1 LTGNIMAQVSS
12 NLMAYDQ
19 IFLKIRDFM
28 ILEKTNSFKT
38 NEERI
43 EKYNQLLSEIY
54 QGISGPMT
62 KFDPYI
68 KGEPPISSKI
78 NKFSKDLANDMN
90 VIAEHVDYLVAKTIN
105 TFNLFST
112 EIENEKRYAERIA
125 SKAKILQMYTQSPS
139 NDVVYLG
146 DSFDNADQVDFNRVK
161 INFNPHIY
169 NGSFS
174 LPIVKS
180 RLWSPNRVSI
190 TSSDG
195 FMGNNHQVI
204 RSTSSDGTSSYRYIF
219 ESNPTISSVAGIM
232 DSNPLTYFEYEALN
246 VDRDSGPVNKNTV
259 SDNEFSYVTGTRS
272 DATQGA
278 GSLTNWSNYD
288 LTKPLVLTVVM
299 ESNVATNA
307 NSIDIVPYFGSSN
320 FVKVNQ
326 IRIFKEDGTSED
338 ILDKAIF
345 IGSSFAPLTIESAQ
359 NYFYN
364 KATVKFSE
372 RKILKVEVIFEQ
384 DSIQDIDIKHLY
396 WKPNYPQDEETES
409 PFYGLSRFNPDVLSR
424 DIYEEVTYNK
434 DIIIPPLHQPNKFK
448 ANTNNPG
455 SIKVTLKKK
464 PVVYNAYIITFD
476 IDGEK
481 VYFQNWTTDLNDPD
495 RYIQWKESPDFEA
508 PPNADDPRP
517 VKYFQSESDANQDY
531 QSVISFINGIKQPI
545 STTGTVS
552 SVAGAGPWT
561 ATITGMTDVQLLEV
575 GAYITATDGTG
586 KLFGGTPQSVRVS
599 EITSSTSIKYT
610 VTGGTPPVPGTVT
623 GISRTNFV
631 SISSSSFPTASE
643 LLNIINPAVEYI
655 THTSLG
661 RTLEPVVPIT
671 AETEMYRAKRLAI
684 GIRDISVSYET
695 YADQAEI
702 VSTPYLFD
710 APVEAIM
717 LSVETNI
724 DNTFSNKINI
734 NYYISADGSNWM
746 KISPVQLDT
755 QGIAEVIVFNKNIPD
770 SYQIP
775 GVAYLNSPKVPNI
788 VNKIYVKI
796 EMIKNKNTNITPL
809 IYSYELIAKV
819 KK

>member
-1 LTGNIMAQVSS
+1 MAQVSS

-219 ESNPTISSVAGIM
+219 ESNPTISSVAGIV

-272 DATQGA
+272 DVTQGA

-326 IRIFKEDGTSED
+326 IKIFKEDGTSED

-495 RYIQWKESPDFEA
+495 RYIQWKVSPDFEA

-655 THTSLG
+655 THTGVG

>member
-1 LTGNIMAQVSS
+1 MAQVSS

-161 INFNPHIY
+161 INFNPQIY

-272 DATQGA
+272 DVTQGA

-631 SISSSSFPTASE
+631 SISSSSLPTASE

-655 THTSLG
+655 THTGLG

>member
-1 LTGNIMAQVSS
+1 MAQVSS

-219 ESNPTISSVAGIM
+219 ESNPTISSVAGII

-272 DATQGA
+272 DVTQGA

-495 RYIQWKESPDFEA
+495 RYIQWKVSPDFEA

-531 QSVISFINGIKQPI
+531 QSVISFINVIKQPI

-655 THTSLG
+655 THTGVG

-684 GIRDISVSYET
+684 GIMDISVSYET

>member
-1 LTGNIMAQVSS
+1 MAQVSS

-125 SKAKILQMYTQSPS
+125 SKAKILQMYTKSPS

-219 ESNPTISSVAGIM
+219 ESNPTISSVAGII

-272 DATQGA
+272 DVTQGA

-476 IDGEK
+476 VDGEK

-495 RYIQWKESPDFEA
+495 RYIQWKVSPDFEA

-655 THTSLG
+655 THTGVG

-684 GIRDISVSYET
+684 GIMDISVSYET

>member
-1 LTGNIMAQVSS
+1 MAQVSS

-190 TSSDG
+190 TSSEG

>member
-1 LTGNIMAQVSS
+1 MAQVSS

-219 ESNPTISSVAGIM
+219 ESNPTISSVAGII

-272 DATQGA
+272 DVTQGA

-345 IGSSFAPLTIESAQ
+345 IGLSFAPLTIESAQ

-476 IDGEK
+476 VDGEK

-495 RYIQWKESPDFEA
+495 RYIQWKVSPDFEA
-508 PPNADDPRP
+508 PLNADDPRP

-655 THTSLG
+655 THTGVG

-755 QGIAEVIVFNKNIPD
+755 QGIAEVIAFNKNIPD
-770 SYQIP
+770 TYQIP

>member
-1 LTGNIMAQVSS
+1 MAQVSS

-219 ESNPTISSVAGIM
+219 ESNPTISSVAGII

-272 DATQGA
+272 DVTQGA

-476 IDGEK
+476 VDGEK

-495 RYIQWKESPDFEA
+495 RYIQWKVSPDFEA

-655 THTSLG
+655 THTGVG

>member
-1 LTGNIMAQVSS
+1 MAQVSS

-219 ESNPTISSVAGIM
+219 ESNPTISSVAGII

-272 DATQGA
+272 DVTQGA

-345 IGSSFAPLTIESAQ
+345 IGLSFAPLTIESAQ

-476 IDGEK
+476 VDGEK

-495 RYIQWKESPDFEA
+495 RYIQWKVSPDFEA
-508 PPNADDPRP
+508 PLNADDPRP

-655 THTSLG
+655 THTGVG

>member
-1 LTGNIMAQVSS
+1 MAQVSS

-219 ESNPTISSVAGIM
+219 ESNPTISSVAGII

-272 DATQGA
+272 DVTQGA

-495 RYIQWKESPDFEA
+495 RYIQWKVSPDFEA
-508 PPNADDPRP
+508 PLNADDPRP
-517 VKYFQSESDANQDY
+517 VKYFQSESDANQEY

-655 THTSLG
+655 THTGVG

-684 GIRDISVSYET
+684 GIMDISVSYET

>member
-1 LTGNIMAQVSS
+1 MAQVSS

-125 SKAKILQMYTQSPS
+125 SKAKILQMYTKSPS

-219 ESNPTISSVAGIM
+219 ESNPTISSVAGII

-272 DATQGA
+272 DVTQGA

-495 RYIQWKESPDFEA
+495 RYIQWKVSPDFEA

-655 THTSLG
+655 THTGVG

>member
-1 LTGNIMAQVSS
+1 MAQVSS

-38 NEERI
+38 NEEKI
-43 EKYNQLLSEIY
+43 QKYNQLLSEIY

-78 NKFSKDLANDMN
+78 NKFSTDLANDMN
-90 VIAEHVDYLVAKTIN
+90 VIAKHVDYLVAKTIN

-112 EIENEKRYAERIA
+112 EIENEKKYAERIA
-125 SKAKILQMYTQSPS
+125 SKAKILQMYTKSPS

-174 LPIVKS
+174 LPIAKS
-180 RLWSPNRVSI
+180 RLWSPTRVSI

-204 RSTSSDGTSSYRYIF
+204 RSTNSDNTSTYKYVF
-219 ESNPTISSVAGIM
+219 EGSPGISSVASII

-246 VDRDSGPVNKNTV
+246 VDRDNGPVNKNTV
-259 SDNEFSYVTGTRS
+259 SNNEFSYVSGTQS
-272 DATQGA
+272 DIAQGA

-288 LTKPLVLTVVM
+288 ITKPLTLTVVM

-307 NSIDIVPYFGSSN
+307 NSIEIVPYFGSFN

-326 IRIFKEDGTSED
+326 IKVFKEDGTSED
-338 ILDKAIF
+338 ILSKTIF
-345 IGSSFAPLTIESAQ
+345 IGSSFAPLTLEAAQ

-372 RKILKVEVIFEQ
+372 RKILKVEVIFQQ
-384 DSIQDIDIKHLY
+384 DSIQDVDIKHVY
-396 WKPNYPQDEETES
+396 WKPSYPENEQTES
-409 PFYGLSRFNPDVLSR
+409 PFYGLSRFNPDTLSR
-424 DIYEEVTYNK
+424 DTYEEVTYNRN
-434 DIIIPPLHQPNKFK
+434 IIIPALHRPNEFK
-448 ANTNNPG
+448 TNTQISR

-464 PVVYNAYIITFD
+464 PITYNAYMITFN

-481 VYFQNWTTDLNDPD
+481 VYFRNWTTNLEDPS
-495 RYIQWKESPDFEA
+495 RSIQWRNSPGLDE
-508 PPNADDPRP
+508 PLNADDPRP
-517 VKYFQSESDANQDY
+517 AKYFQSESDANQDY
-531 QSVISFINGIKQPI
+531 QSVISFINNTKSLVSTSGTI
-545 STTGTVS
+545 SNVTGT
-552 SVAGAGPWT
+552 GPWI
-561 ATITGMTDVQLLEV
+561 ATITGMTGVTPLELR
-575 GAYITATDGTG
+575 ALISATNGTG
-586 KLFGGTPQSVRVS
+586 KLFGGSPDLVEVTQ
-599 EITSSTSIKYT
+599 IIGSTSIKYK
-610 VTGGTPPVPGTVT
+610 VTGGTSPIPGTVT

-631 SISSSSFPTASE
+631 DVSE
-643 LLNIINPAVEYI
+643 TSVPDYVNITDPIIEYI
-655 THTSLG
+655 TQTSPG
-661 RTLEPVVPIT
+661 RITEPLVPIT

-684 GIRDISVSYET
+684 GIMDISVSYET

-710 APVEAIM
+710 VPVEAIM
-717 LSVETNI
+717 LSAEASI
-724 DNTFSNKINI
+724 DNTFSDKINI
-734 NYYISADGSNWM
+734 NYYISADGSNWI
-746 KISPVQLDT
+746 KISPVQLDN
-755 QGIAEVIVFNKNIPD
+755 QGIAEVIVFNKNISE
-770 SYQIP
+770 SYQLP
-775 GVAYLNSPKVPNI
+775 GVAYLNSPKVPSI

>member
-1 LTGNIMAQVSS
+1 MAQVSS

-161 INFNPHIY
+161 INFNPQIY

-272 DATQGA
+272 DVTQGA

-448 ANTNNPG
+448 ANTHNPG

-631 SISSSSFPTASE
+631 SISSSSLPTASE

-655 THTSLG
+655 THTGLG